1 MGHQVGDGRFAV
13 RAGDPNPG
21 GGLAGLP
28 GRADLAVG
36 GDPLV
41 AQPVQGG
48 VVPADARTDDH
59 PFAGRQERLETVR
72 RQGLAQFNGDALGT
86 QPLGFALMLR
96 PLAALQDENVDALL
110 GQEPGGTQ
118 SRSAQ
123 PENHGH
129 WHGLKLD

>member
-1 MGHQVGDGRFAV
+1 MGDGRFAV
-13 RAGDPNPG
+13 GAGDPNPG
-21 GGLAGLP
+21 GGPTGLP
-28 GRADLAVG
+28 GRADLTVG

-48 VVPADARTDDH
+48 VVPADARTDNH

-72 RQGLAQFNGDALGT
+72 GQGLAQFNGDAFGT
-86 QPLGFALMLR
+86 QPLGFALLLR
-96 PLAALQDENVDALL
+96 PLTALQDEYVGALP

-118 SRSAQ
+118 SGSAQ